1 MTVLTGWGR
10 YPRFP
15 SQVVEPTDYGAAQ
28 LLTPLHAGLIA
39 RGAGRA
45 YGDAAI
51 GEQVT
56 LSTVGFD
63 RIRSFDARTGLMR
76 AEAGVVLADIID
88 VAMARGHFP
97 PVVAG
102 TQFVTLGGMIAA
114 DVHGKNHHRDGGFGD
129 HVEGITLL
137 LPDGSIVHCT
147 AHQNAALLAATIGGM
162 GLTGTILDATFRL
175 RPIECGWMR
184 QMTLVANNIGAA
196 LDILHQHRDAS
207 YSVAWVDCLARDSAL
222 GRSLIFTAEHA
233 SRGEVQALGLDP
245 FPARARARLSVP
257 IDCPQI
263 LLSRMSVALFNEL
276 YFRVSAGKAELRR
289 LVPWESFFFPLDGI
303 GAWNRIY
310 GREGFLQYQ
319 CVVPPS
325 AAHETLSGVLD
336 RLSRFGSASFL
347 SVLKQLGAAHGDL
360 SFPMDGYTLAL
371 DLPLRDGVF
380 KLLDELDK
388 LVVAAG
394 GRLYLAK
401 DARQSRAT
409 FDRTYP
415 GLERFRALRRTIPGS
430 KRVVSR
436 LSLRLGI

>member
-1 MTVLTGWGR
+1 MTVLSGWGR

-15 SQVVEPTDYGAAQ
+15 TQVVEPIDYRAAR

-56 LSTVGFD
+56 LSTAQFD

-97 PVVAG
+97 PVVPG
-102 TQFVTLGGMIAA
+102 TQFVTVGGMIAA

-129 HVEGITLL
+129 HVEEITLL
-137 LPDGSIVHCT
+137 LPDGSTVHCT
-147 AHQNAALLAATIGGM
+147 AHQNAGLLAATIGGM

-184 QMTLVANNIGAA
+184 QMTLVAPNVGAA
-196 LDILHQHRDAS
+196 LDMLHQHRDAS
-207 YSVAWVDCLARDSAL
+207 YSVAWIDCLARGPAL

-245 FPARARARLSVP
+245 FPARARARLSLP
-257 IDCPQI
+257 IDCPQM
-263 LLSRMSVALFNEL
+263 LLSRVSVALFNEV
-276 YFRVSAGKAELRR
+276 YFRVGAGKAGVPQM
-289 LVPWESFFFPLDGI
+289 VPWESYFFPLDGI
-303 GAWNRIY
+303 GMWNRIY

-325 AAHETLSGVLD
+325 AARETLSGVLD

-371 DLPLRDGVF
+371 DLPLRNGVF
-380 KLLDELDK
+380 ELLDELDK

-401 DARQSRAT
+401 DARQSRMT
-409 FDRTYP
+409 FERTYP
-415 GLERFRALRRTIPGS
+415 GLEHFRALRRTIPGS
-430 KRVVSR
+430 ERVGSR